1 MQKLKKFIVAFVILQ
16 MTVLIQNT
24 MAADL
29 EYEAVPGEYIV
40 KLKDNVD
47 LNAFIMAGG
56 QNESAS
62 IVLKDQNIVKINR
75 PMVEVASVT
84 MEEIK
89 NSPYVEYIEP
99 NYIYR
104 INKQPN
110 DPELS
115 KLWGLINTGDNN
127 PKGGKGIAGVDIDAE
142 RAWEI
147 QTGSKDV
154 IVAVIDTGIDPTL
167 SDLSENMWVNEAELN
182 GTPGVDDDGNG
193 FVDDIHGYDFAN
205 KSGNLIDDHG
215 HGSHVSGTIGA
226 KGNDGKG
233 IVGVAWNVRLMGLKF
248 LSKSGGG
255 SLEDALKSIDYA
267 TKMGAHIM
275 SNSWGGGG
283 FSQALFDSI
292 QRASDA
298 GILFVAA
305 AGNHRANN
313 DERPSYPASYDVP
326 NVISVAAVDNKGQ
339 LASFSCYGKTSVDM
353 GAPGVDIMS
362 STPDGYAVWD
372 GTSMATPHVSGVAAL
387 VLSNEPNLSM
397 VDLRERLIKTSRP
410 VSGLRGK
417 VASNGIIN
425 AYYALTNEV
434 PEGDPNDPFYWDKQF
449 ERIETAHPYDNKAD
463 KTWTLSVPGAKQVS
477 VYISKLDTERGY
489 DKLTIL
495 NAKGE
500 VVDVLSGTI
509 DEYYSLPSDGDS
521 LTLVFQ
527 SDDSVNKFGFIV
539 EGLAYR

>member
-1 MQKLKKFIVAFVILQ
+1 MQKLKNFIVAFVLLQ
-16 MTVLIQNT
+16 MTIITQNA

-47 LNAFIMAGG
+47 LNSFIMSEGEN
-56 QNESAS
+56 QSAS
-62 IVLKDQNIVKINR
+62 IVLKEQNLVKITR
-75 PMVEVASVT
+75 PSVEVASFT
-84 MEEIK
+84 MEELQ
-89 NSPYVEYIEP
+89 NSPYVEYVEP

-104 INKQPN
+104 INKLPN
-110 DPELS
+110 DPELP

-127 PKGGKGIAGVDIDAE
+127 PSGSKGIAGVDIDAE
-142 RAWEI
+142 RAWDI
-147 QTGSKDV
+147 QTGSRDV
-154 IVAVIDTGIDPTL
+154 VVAVIDTGVDHTIADI
-167 SDLSENMWVNEAELN
+167 SENMWTNEAELN
-182 GTPGVDDDGNG
+182 GEAGVDDDNNG
-193 FVDDIHGYDFAN
+193 FVDDIYGYDFVN
-205 KSGNLIDDHG
+205 NDGDPKDDHG
-215 HGSHVSGTIGA
+215 HGSHVAGTIGA
-226 KGNDGKG
+226 KGDDGKG
-233 IVGVAWNVRLMGLKF
+233 LVGVAWNVRMMGLKF

-267 TKMGAHIM
+267 TQMGADIM

-283 FSQALFDSI
+283 FSQALYDSI
-292 QRASDA
+292 ERASEK

-305 AGNHRANN
+305 AGNNRANN
-313 DERPSYPASYDVP
+313 DERPSYPASYEVP
-326 NVISVAAVDNKGQ
+326 NVISVAAVDNRGQ

-387 VLSNEPNLSM
+387 VLSNEPNISM
-397 VDLRERLIKTSRP
+397 VDLKDRLIKTSRP
-410 VSGLRGK
+410 AAGLRGK

-425 AYYALTNEV
+425 AYFALTNEI
-434 PEGDPNDPFYWDKQF
+434 PEGDPNDPFYWDKKF
-449 ERIETAHPYDNKAD
+449 ERIETAHPYKDAQKR
-463 KTWTLSVPGAKQVS
+463 TWTLSVPGANQVS

-495 NAKGE
+495 DAQGE
-500 VVDVLSGTI
+500 VVDVLSGTME
-509 DEYYSLPSDGDS
+509 EYYSVPSNGDS
-521 LTLVFQ
+521 LTLVFE

>member
-1 MQKLKKFIVAFVILQ
+1 MQKLRNFIVAFVVLQ
-16 MTVLIQNT
+16 MTIITQNA

-29 EYEAVPGEYIV
+29 EHEAVPGEYIV

-47 LNAFIMAGG
+47 LDAFIMSEGEN
-56 QNESAS
+56 QSAS
-62 IVLKDQNIVKINR
+62 IVLKDENLVKITR
-75 PMVEVASVT
+75 PSVEVASFT
-84 MEEIK
+84 IEELQ
-89 NSPYVEYIEP
+89 NSPYVEYVEP

-104 INKQPN
+104 INKLPN
-110 DPELS
+110 DPELP

-127 PKGGKGIAGVDIDAE
+127 PNGTKGIEGVDIDAE
-142 RAWEI
+142 RAWDI
-147 QTGSKDV
+147 QTGSRDV
-154 IVAVIDTGIDPTL
+154 VVAVIDTGVDHTIADI
-167 SDLSENMWVNEAELN
+167 SENMWTNDAELN
-182 GTPGVDDDGNG
+182 GKPGVDDDNNG
-193 FVDDIHGYDFAN
+193 FVDDIYGYDFVN
-205 KSGNLIDDHG
+205 NDGDPKDDHG
-215 HGSHVSGTIGA
+215 HGSHVAGTIGA
-226 KGNDGKG
+226 KGDDGKG
-233 IVGVAWNVRLMGLKF
+233 LVGVAWNVRMMGLKF

-267 TKMGAHIM
+267 TQMGADIM

-283 FSQALFDSI
+283 FSQALYDSI
-292 QRASDA
+292 ERASKK

-313 DERPSYPASYDVP
+313 DERPSYPASYEVP
-326 NVISVAAVDNKGQ
+326 NVISVAAVDNRGQ

-387 VLSNEPNLSM
+387 VLSNEPNISM
-397 VDLRERLIKTSRP
+397 TDLRDRLIKTSRP
-410 VSGLRGK
+410 ISGLRGK

-425 AYYALTNEV
+425 AYHALTNEI
-434 PEGDPNDPFYWDKQF
+434 PEGDPNDPFYWDKKF
-449 ERIETAHPYDNKAD
+449 ERIETAHPYENAQK

-489 DKLTIL
+489 DKLTIID
-495 NAKGE
+495 AQGE
-500 VVDVLSGTI
+500 IVDVLSGTTE
-509 DEYYSLPSDGDS
+509 EYYSVPSDGDT
-521 LTLVFQ
+521 LTLMFE
-527 SDDSVNKFGFIV
+527 SDDSVNKFGFVV

>member
-1 MQKLKKFIVAFVILQ
+1 MQKLRNFIVAFVVLQ
-16 MTVLIQNT
+16 MTIITQNA

-29 EYEAVPGEYIV
+29 EHEAVPGEYIV

-47 LNAFIMAGG
+47 LDAFIMSEGEN
-56 QNESAS
+56 QSAS
-62 IVLKDQNIVKINR
+62 IVLKEQNLVKITR
-75 PMVEVASVT
+75 PSVEVASFT
-84 MEEIK
+84 IEELQ
-89 NSPYVEYIEP
+89 NSPYVEYVEP

-104 INKQPN
+104 INKLPN
-110 DPELS
+110 DPELP

-127 PKGGKGIAGVDIDAE
+127 PNGTKGIEGVDIDAE
-142 RAWEI
+142 RAWDI
-147 QTGSKDV
+147 QTGSRDV
-154 IVAVIDTGIDPTL
+154 VVAVIDTGVDHTIADI
-167 SDLSENMWVNEAELN
+167 SENMWTNDAELN
-182 GTPGVDDDGNG
+182 GKPGVDDDNNG
-193 FVDDIHGYDFAN
+193 FVDDIYGYDFVN
-205 KSGNLIDDHG
+205 NDGDPKDDHG
-215 HGSHVSGTIGA
+215 HGSHVAGTIGA
-226 KGNDGKG
+226 KGDDGKG
-233 IVGVAWNVRLMGLKF
+233 LVGVAWNVRMMGLKF

-267 TKMGAHIM
+267 TQMGADIM

-283 FSQALFDSI
+283 FSQALYDSI
-292 QRASDA
+292 ERASNK

-313 DERPSYPASYDVP
+313 DERPSYPASYEVP
-326 NVISVAAVDNKGQ
+326 NVISVAAVDNRGQ

-387 VLSNEPNLSM
+387 VLSNEPNISM
-397 VDLRERLIKTSRP
+397 TDLRDRLIKTSRP
-410 VSGLRGK
+410 ISGLRGK

-425 AYYALTNEV
+425 AYHALTNEI
-434 PEGDPNDPFYWDKQF
+434 PEGDPNDPFYWDKKF
-449 ERIETAHPYDNKAD
+449 ERIETAHPYENAQK

-489 DKLTIL
+489 DKLTIID
-495 NAKGE
+495 AQGE
-500 VVDVLSGTI
+500 IVDVLSGTTE
-509 DEYYSLPSDGDS
+509 EYYSVPSDGDT
-521 LTLVFQ
+521 LTLMFE
-527 SDDSVNKFGFIV
+527 SDDSVNKFGFVV